1 MFWLV
6 LATLILP
13 PEVRAVALF
22 LMLARAPLAGGNGL
36 LRSGG
41 TGLFNA
47 RPGLV
52 APYAMSG
59 IGIFFTRQSFLGPP
73 DELEEARRVEGAWEW
88 KLRTRISVPQG
99 LVFTGLGCTARW
111 PGRTTRSHPEARA
124 GPTHEHDQEEESRC
138 ARPVPTLPVPRPAVR
153 QGWWPDGQP

>member
-73 DELEEARRVEGAWEW
+73 DELEEARRVEGESEW
-88 KLRTRISVPQG
+88 KLRTRIFVPQG
-99 LVFTGLGCTARW
+99 LVFTGLG
-111 PGRTTRSHPEARA
+111 
-124 GPTHEHDQEEESRC
+124 
-138 ARPVPTLPVPRPAVR
+138 
-153 QGWWPDGQP
+153 

>member
-47 RPGLV
+47 RPGVV

-73 DELEEARRVEGAWEW
+73 DELEEARRLEGAWEW
-88 KLRTRISVPQG
+88 SS
-99 LVFTGLGCTARW
+99 ARGS
-111 PGRTTRSHPEARA
+111 PCHRASSSRGSGERLA
-124 GPTHEHDQEEESRC
+124 GPA
-138 ARPVPTLPVPRPAVR
+138 ARHGHTRRLVP
-153 QGWWPDGQP
+153 GQPTNTTKKRSLDAPAQFRRCRSRAPR